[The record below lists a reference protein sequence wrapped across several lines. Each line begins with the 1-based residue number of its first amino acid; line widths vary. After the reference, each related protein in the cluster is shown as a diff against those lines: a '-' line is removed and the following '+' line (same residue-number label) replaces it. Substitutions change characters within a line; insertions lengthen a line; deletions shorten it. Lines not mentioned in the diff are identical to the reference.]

1 MYFRIAVIKL
11 NENKFREKNCKFAT
25 LYLWNCL
32 CHKSEFLRDNRSQA
46 IFCNP
51 WKLSISNLFIFWK
64 NVRKED
70 FFFQFSNLIY
80 FPLGCGM
87 ELILRTFWDIVEDFL
102 KHIISQLWASHE
114 GSYICLN
121 VVSTLKFKGCQ

>member
-25 LYLWNCL
+25 LYLWNCK
-32 CHKSEFLRDNRSQA
+32 CDKSEFFRDNRSQA

-51 WKLSISNLFIFWK
+51 WKFSISNVLIFQK
-64 NVRKED
+64 HVRKED
-70 FFFQFSNLIY
+70 FFFKFSNSIY

-87 ELILRTFWDIVEDFL
+87 ELILGTFWDILENFL
-102 KHIISQLWASHE
+102 KNIISQLWPSHE
-114 GSYICLN
+114 WSYNCLN
-121 VVSTLKFKGCQ
+121 VVSSTKFKGCQ